1 MRVLGLMNLRLALC
15 FVLNLTLAAN
25 GAQPKSVRG
34 ITPTTDTL
42 LTAGSPYVENEAQ
55 SKAGAEVKKD
65 LLNLFKLC
73 QSERYAEAARHIVY
87 RGSDKKRKWVDGYNY
102 NKRAEREEVEGVC
115 ANVKELLKQNDSYE
129 FAKFFEETE
138 SEGKWHVWEIVFK
151 KGGKTGKVSFA
162 LLKIKGRYALG
173 DIDGHLAYLR
183 AISEPKRSR
192 SNSTNDSQKFGGLD
206 VVTKDK
212 YVMGEFH
219 KDVSTLIGEELRV
232 IGATHIKDTHS
243 GSGIDDTEVCFFSAS
258 DKIIAIRYS
267 VRNGATCFIRDAGS
281 AELSQ
286 YETWDTLWHLLE
298 MDKNTDTDGGLMEY
312 LEMFPEGH
320 NEFIEFIGTCLV
332 KYFGI
337 TR

>member
-1 MRVLGLMNLRLALC
+1 MNLRLALC

-34 ITPTTDTL
+34 ITPTTDTS
-42 LTAGSPYVENEAQ
+42 LTVGSPDDENEAQ

-87 RGSDKKRKWVDGYNY
+87 RGSDKKRKWVDVYNY
-102 NKRAEREEVEGVC
+102 KNPAEREEVKGVC
-115 ANVKELLKQNDSYE
+115 ANVKEMLKQNDSYE

-151 KGGKTGKVSFA
+151 KGEKTGKVSFA

-183 AISEPKRSR
+183 AISEAKRSR
-192 SNSTNDSQKFGGLD
+192 SNSTSDSQKFGGLD
-206 VVTKDK
+206 VVAGHFGKGKDC
-212 YVMGEFH
+212 MGGEFH
-219 KDVSTLIGEELRV
+219 EDLSTLIGEELRI
-232 IGATHIKDTHS
+232 IGATHIKDTRS
-243 GSGIDDTEVCFFSAS
+243 GSGMDKMKVCFFSAS
-258 DKIIAIRYS
+258 GKIIAIRYS
-267 VRNGATCFIRDAGS
+267 PRDGATCFIRDAGS

-286 YETWDTLWHLLE
+286 YETWDTLWHLLG
-298 MDKNTDTDGGLMEY
+298 MDKNTETDEGLMEY
-312 LEMFPEGH
+312 LEMFPEGY
-320 NEFIEFIGTCLV
+320 NAFIEFIGTCLV
-332 KYFGI
+332 KYFGSI
-337 TR
+337 R